1 VNQRRNGQ
9 TLEDEAQEELDQPDL
24 LRLDN

>member
-9 TLEDEAQEELDQPDL
+9 ALEDEAQEELDQPDL